1 MYLHL
6 FFFATSDEG
15 VGSGT
20 EGAHAVEEQY
30 AQVSEQLSEAEEL
43 LLASHI
49 GCVERN
55 AAACV
60 EEGQLLAG
68 ILDKG
73 VVDYDIDE

>member
-1 MYLHL
+1 
-6 FFFATSDEG
+6 
-15 VGSGT
+15 
-20 EGAHAVEEQY
+20 
-30 AQVSEQLSEAEEL
+30 VSEQLSEAEEL